1 MNNEI
6 SLTELSFISD
16 IAVMERREDGA
27 FQIIGTAPPWLDRFF
42 PKISLKR
49 QDGIDYEDSPFL
61 DQFIC
66 DAEAFWDAGVEK
78 KLKSG
83 AWIETDEAEN
93 EFPFEATAVLSGK
106 RKLLL
111 IEAAHYSYEEKQ
123 QIIQTGRELALAYH
137 RLEQTE
143 AELKKAKQA
152 AEHASHAKSEFLA
165 SLSHELRTPLNAISG
180 YTQILIN
187 HPSVTQF
194 QSERLNI
201 IRKSTEHILY
211 LINDI
216 LDLARIEAGRLEI
229 ERAEFHLRNFLK
241 DISEMFEVQAEQKKI
256 EFVYHIPMHLPKI
269 VIGDETRLRQ
279 VLINLLGN
287 AIKFTDKGC
296 VMLNAEYRNGRACFE
311 VSDTGAGINAD
322 ELEKIFSPFYQA
334 GYYPKM
340 TEGTGLGLS
349 ISKKLTQMMG
359 GELTVQSNMG
369 HGSVFRVGLELPAA
383 NGETD
388 EPDTEALKKQPPDKL
403 IPPSPEELSI
413 LINLVQLGDI
423 KTIRQRT
430 EALFQQDKQLIPFAT
445 ELIDLVKEFQMSKIR
460 VFLNAF
466 NPSPSPPRNREG

>member
-1 MNNEI
+1 
-6 SLTELSFISD
+6 
-16 IAVMERREDGA
+16 
-27 FQIIGTAPPWLDRFF
+27 
-42 PKISLKR
+42 
-49 QDGIDYEDSPFL
+49 
-61 DQFIC
+61 
-66 DAEAFWDAGVEK
+66 
-78 KLKSG
+78 
-83 AWIETDEAEN
+83 
-93 EFPFEATAVLSGK
+93 
-106 RKLLL
+106 
-111 IEAAHYSYEEKQ
+111 
-123 QIIQTGRELALAYH
+123 
-137 RLEQTE
+137 
-143 AELKKAKQA
+143 
-152 AEHASHAKSEFLA
+152 
-165 SLSHELRTPLNAISG
+165 
-180 YTQILIN
+180 
-187 HPSVTQF
+187 
-194 QSERLNI
+194 
-201 IRKSTEHILY
+201 
-211 LINDI
+211 
-216 LDLARIEAGRLEI
+216 
-229 ERAEFHLRNFLK
+229 
-241 DISEMFEVQAEQKKI
+241 
-256 EFVYHIPMHLPKI
+256 
-269 VIGDETRLRQ
+269 
-279 VLINLLGN
+279 
-287 AIKFTDKGC
+287 
-296 VMLNAEYRNGRACFE
+296 MLNAEYRNGRACFE